1 MSNELKGEKK
11 FTRQIKDLLEEALKT
26 DDELKQCNYRISCDT
41 DEDKKK
47 VSAVISLNKFLKNY
61 HNKNE
66 NLSIKDFT
74 NNEFHPDIL
83 IEEEINTGEDVYY
96 IPRLMIESKYLGT
109 SATPHEILAYNYK
122 ADLHKKLYSGLRYGL
137 IIGNSKYVQNTTI
150 KFGNNFDFILAL
162 GNDISKEEKE
172 RLIDVVKRNL
182 TYAKK
187 LESILDKDREKEFLC
202 IGIENNI
209 VFKDEK

>member
-1 MSNELKGEKK
+1 MELKGEKK
-11 FTRQIKDLLEEALKT
+11 WTKYVKGIIEEALVN
-26 DDELKQCNYRISCDT
+26 DEELKQHKFRISCDT
-41 DEDKKK
+41 DEDKKT
-47 VSAVISLNKFLKNY
+47 VSAVISLNKFLKSY
-61 HNKNE
+61 HGDKE
-66 NLSIKDFT
+66 KLSVKDFT

-83 IEEEINTGEDVYY
+83 IEEEVNTGKETYY

-137 IIGNSKYVQNTTI
+137 LIGNSRYVQNTTI

-162 GNDISKEEKE
+162 ENDISEEEKT
-172 RLIDVVKRNL
+172 RLINVVKNNL
-182 TYAKK
+182 TYSRK
-187 LESILDKDREKEFLC
+187 LQAILDKEKEKEFLC

-209 VFKDEK
+209 VFKDND